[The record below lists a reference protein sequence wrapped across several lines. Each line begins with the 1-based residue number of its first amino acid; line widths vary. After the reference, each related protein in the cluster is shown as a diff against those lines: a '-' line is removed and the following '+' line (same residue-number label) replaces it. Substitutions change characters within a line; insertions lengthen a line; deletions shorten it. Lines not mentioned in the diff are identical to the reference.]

1 MHATIAIDK
10 ETKLTKSTRPPPSQS
25 TMMRAAFKAMPCS
38 LPTASHS
45 FATGAAR
52 KQMSRLGALGL
63 AGGSAASMGF
73 CATAVYGRP
82 AGCDDSTTVG
92 IAAGV
97 AGIAVGF
104 VGGYIASGDSSSG
117 GGIGMVKSLKIET
130 AADRAVVILFGAPGA
145 GKGTQAGAIVDA
157 LGIPQRKSPTL
168 AAIAHRWCQRSCRR

>member
-1 MHATIAIDK
+1 
-10 ETKLTKSTRPPPSQS
+10 
-25 TMMRAAFKAMPCS
+25 MMRAAFKAMPRS

-168 AAIAHRWCQRSCRR
+168 AAITHRWCQRSCRR

>member
-1 MHATIAIDK
+1 
-10 ETKLTKSTRPPPSQS
+10 
-25 TMMRAAFKAMPCS
+25 MMRAAFKAMPWS

-73 CATAVYGRP
+73 CATAVYGCTEGRQ
-82 AGCDDSTTVG
+82 AATTLLLFLG

-168 AAIAHRWCQRSCRR
+168 AAITHRW